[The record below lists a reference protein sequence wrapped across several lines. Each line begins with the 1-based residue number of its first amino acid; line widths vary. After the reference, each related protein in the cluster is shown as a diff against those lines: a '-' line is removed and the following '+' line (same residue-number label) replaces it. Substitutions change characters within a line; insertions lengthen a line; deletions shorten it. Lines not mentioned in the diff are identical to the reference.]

1 MNEEPEDKHVVIGR
15 DGKVTPEY
23 ANGEMLRV
31 PKTPEEISAAK
42 TYLRETFA
50 HAVENLEAYLKTP
63 EEMRMQ
69 KMTEDLLKSGGTSA
83 EQIEAD
89 RREVKRMV
97 AEAARE
103 ITEGTQRGDAILD
116 RVIECW
122 QAAGYLPPYLR
133 KSFKP

>member
-1 MNEEPEDKHVVIGR
+1 MDESPEDKHIVIGR

-23 ANGEMLRV
+23 TGIETLKV
-31 PKTPEEISAAK
+31 PKTPEEIAAAK
-42 TYLRETFA
+42 TYLRESFA
-50 HAVENLEAYLKTP
+50 HAVENIEAYLNTP

-69 KMTEDLLKSGGTSA
+69 KMADAIRKEHGISDEA
-83 EQIEAD
+83 IDAD
-89 RREVKRMV
+89 RSEVKRMV

-103 ITEGTQRGDAILD
+103 ITEGTPRGDEILN

-122 QAAGYLPPYLR
+122 QAVGYLPPYLR